1 MHQDYP
7 FYSHDG
13 PNFVDCLLHLTIL
26 RLTMVARGVPG
37 SHQAG
42 PFELITGDHTRP
54 YLPPNTYSGFTTLE
68 GDSSHSKECDLLQ
81 LLYYHW
87 SDIN

>member
-1 MHQDYP
+1 
-7 FYSHDG
+7 
-13 PNFVDCLLHLTIL
+13 
-26 RLTMVARGVPG
+26 MVARAVPG

-68 GDSSHSKECDLLQ
+68 GDSTHSKECDLLQ

-87 SDIN
+87 SDINQTDQWRKSGRTGFHVPEMRPIGIDQHTP